1 MDILQK
7 MVELLKPNENE
18 VFINNKAFLIREGFL
33 MKRVSEAY
41 R

>member
-18 VFINNKAFLIREGFL
+18 VFIKNKAFLIREGF
-33 MKRVSEAY
+33 
-41 R
+41 